1 MKLKD
6 SLNNSKYDKWNSF
19 DLCELIR
26 VIIMNNFKVRN
37 MIKSKRIYGF
47 SDIDE
52 WEITLVTW
60 MLPAQTPTDPM
71 FVNASLDLMKM
82 VKAA

>member
-1 MKLKD
+1 MKLKKLLESLTLKD

-19 DLCELIR
+19 DLSELFR
-26 VIIMNNFKVRN
+26 VMIMNNFKVRN

-52 WEITLVTW
+52 CKGNHSCH
-60 MLPAQTPTDPM
+60 M
-71 FVNASLDLMKM
+71 NATCTNANGSY
-82 VKAA
+82 VCEC